1 MKQVEALSHFLKA
14 LNSLRVAYMIT
25 GAYAV
30 SYYGMPRATHDLD
43 VVVEIAAKDVK
54 KISRE
59 LKRTCEIDEEMIENA
74 VQYRTHFSV
83 IYSKGYL
90 KADFWILKNKPL
102 ENIKFKRRREI
113 SLFGVSTFM
122 ISPEDII
129 LTKLDWY
136 KRSKNTKHLD
146 DVVGI
151 IKVQDKKLDTIYIK
165 NMLDELGIRKYW
177 VQAVELSKR

>member
-1 MKQVEALSHFLKA
+1 MNQVEVLSYFLKA
-14 LNSLRVAYMIT
+14 LNSLRIPYMIT

-43 VVVEIAAKDVK
+43 VVIEIAAKDIEKICRKLK
-54 KISRE
+54 K
-59 LKRTCEIDEEMIENA
+59 TCEIDEKMIENA

-83 IYSKGYL
+83 IYSKGDL
-90 KADFWILKNKPL
+90 RADLWILKNKPI
-102 ENIKFKRRREI
+102 ENVKFERRQKI
-113 SLFGVSTFM
+113 SLFSVSTFM

-146 DVVGI
+146 DAVGI

-165 NMLDELGIRKYW
+165 NVIDKLEIKKYW
-177 VQAVELSKR
+177 EQAVRFSKQ